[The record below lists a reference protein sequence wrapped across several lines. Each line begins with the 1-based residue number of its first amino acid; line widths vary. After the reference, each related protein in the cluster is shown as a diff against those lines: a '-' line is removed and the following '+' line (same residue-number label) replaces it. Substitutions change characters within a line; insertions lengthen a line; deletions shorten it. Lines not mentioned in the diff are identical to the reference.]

1 MYRYEI
7 FRIEPDM
14 KKILITALI
23 VILLLPGGLC
33 ADDFA
38 SQYYGLREKEIRKFS
53 AELFAAGEYYRA
65 ITEVRRYLSLFPR
78 GERSEEMAKSI
89 GDAYLMSHEWAEAIA
104 AYDEFLM
111 HFPASPLAG
120 TAIFHKAIALLKLG
134 GTAEAERLFQ
144 LIRSGAGHEKKS
156 EAARWEILLL
166 IRQNRF
172 DEAEKLLK
180 DRMLRPEIEKE
191 TGRVEEL
198 LKEKK
203 GARYK
208 SPETAGVLSALL
220 PGTGQFY
227 NERYR
232 DGVYSFLL
240 NTLFILAAYKAYES
254 DNHGLGAILT
264 LFEIGWYTGG
274 IYGAVGGA
282 HKYNRNLDEDHFRI
296 GMHRL
301 NLRDSE
307 IGRLGGVS
315 VMFTYPF

>member
-1 MYRYEI
+1 MIYETVG
-7 FRIEPDM
+7 IEPDM
-14 KKILITALI
+14 KKIQITALI
-23 VILLLPGGLC
+23 VLLLLPGGLC
-33 ADDFA
+33 ADDFT

-53 AELFAAGEYYRA
+53 AELFAGGEYYRA
-65 ITEVRRYLSLFPR
+65 ITEARRYISLFPK
-78 GERSEEMAKSI
+78 GARSEEMAKLI
-89 GDAYLMSHEWAEAIA
+89 GDAYLMSHEWAEAVA

-111 HFPASPLAG
+111 HHPASPLTG
-120 TAIFHKAIALLKLG
+120 TAIFYKAIALLKQG

-144 LIRSGAGHEKKS
+144 LILSGAEHERKS
-156 EAARWEILLL
+156 EAARWEILLF

-180 DRMLRPEIEKE
+180 DRMLRLELEKE
-191 TGRVEEL
+191 SGRIEEL
-198 LKEKK
+198 LKVKRD
-203 GARYK
+203 ARYK

-254 DNHGLGAILT
+254 DNYGLGAILT

-282 HKYNRNLDEDHFRI
+282 HKYNRNIDEDHFRI
-296 GMHRL
+296 GIHRL
-301 NLRDSE
+301 NLRESE